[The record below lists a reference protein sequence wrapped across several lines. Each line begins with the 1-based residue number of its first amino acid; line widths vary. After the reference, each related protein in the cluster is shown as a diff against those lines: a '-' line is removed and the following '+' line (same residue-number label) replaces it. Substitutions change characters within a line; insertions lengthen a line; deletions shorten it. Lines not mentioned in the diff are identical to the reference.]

1 MKQEVKS
8 EITKNKILASAEKEF
23 SEKGLSAARVDEIA
37 LVAGVNK
44 RMVYAHFGSKEG
56 LYAETL
62 KNVYAR
68 RRVYEKQIE
77 EMEFSGLESIREAI
91 ILYFDFLLEN
101 TSFVKLVLWENLE
114 GGVHVEKNENNLFF
128 GIEHLLN
135 KGVEKGLISKNIDV
149 EQIAL
154 SCNLFCLSAF
164 STVFTLSKMLG
175 KELAD
180 KDSMNKRKEHV
191 ADVLVTYIKTVE

>member
-8 EITKNKILASAEKEF
+8 EITKNKILDSAEKEF

-68 RRVYEKQIE
+68 RSVYEKQIE
-77 EMEFSGLESIREAI
+77 EMEFIGLESIREAI

-149 EQIAL
+149 EQTAL
-154 SCNLFCLSAF
+154 SCNLFCFSAF
-164 STVFTLSKMLG
+164 SNVFTLSKMLG
-175 KELAD
+175 KELSD

>member
-8 EITKNKILASAEKEF
+8 EITKNKILDSAEKEF

-154 SCNLFCLSAF
+154 SCNLFCFSAF
-164 STVFTLSKMLG
+164 SNVFTLSKMLG